1 MGYAIRITTRAVEV
15 VSGADSTPG
24 IVAAEAS
31 GVKVGLRAKWGGGE
45 LRARTLSGRMVRQG
59 NGWVLEGS
67 PGASSPYGSYTP
79 SPASASFPAPGS
91 PYAQSPTSVPL
102 PSGSAPPLPQSAIS
116 PGFPF
121 GPGTPGM
128 NGHHGH
134 MRTPSLLGGGP
145 PRTPRTGVV
154 QTNGTT
160 PPPPPSGGPAEQI
173 GTPLY
178 PNFPPTPN
186 PAHSNGGFVQQQQ
199 NGSGGVKDGK
209 KDD

>member
-24 IVAAEAS
+24 LVAAEAS

-59 NGWVLEGS
+59 NGWVLEGN
-67 PGASSPYGSYTP
+67 GSSPYGSYTP
-79 SPASASFPAPGS
+79 TPVSASFPTPGS
-91 PYAQSPTSVPL
+91 PYAQSPTSVP
-102 PSGSAPPLPQSAIS
+102 GSAPPPPQSAVS
-116 PGFPF
+116 PGFPSSTF

-134 MRTPSLLGGGP
+134 VRTPSLLGGGGP
-145 PRTPRTGVV
+145 PRTPRTGVLH
-154 QTNGTT
+154 TNGTT
-160 PPPPPSGGPAEQI
+160 PPPLSASPGEQL
-173 GTPLY
+173 GTPSY
-178 PNFPPTPN
+178 GFFPPTPN

-199 NGSGGVKDGK
+199 QNGLGGVKGGK